1 MRRYCLMLVVVVL
14 PYWFPPEAG
23 NWPDDLTL
31 RTMAS
36 IAVLTIAL
44 GIGRN
49 SLCFVLVAAFEL
61 ISILCNLGLGI
72 EYYFGGEARWYP
84 WAQASIFISEV
95 GCLVW
100 GMTGAKRLQRDYDHR
115 AIDASNSTEHGGNH
129 NQSDSTL

>member
-1 MRRYCLMLVVVVL
+1 
-14 PYWFPPEAG
+14 
-23 NWPDDLTL
+23 
-31 RTMAS
+31 MAS
-36 IAVLTIAL
+36 VAVITIAL
-44 GIGRN
+44 AVGRK

-61 ISILCNLGLGI
+61 ISILCNIGLGI

-84 WAQASIFISEV
+84 WAQAAIFIGEV

-129 NQSDSTL
+129 NQSDTTL